1 MVSRGR
7 AVALLAALVVI
18 ALLTT
23 ASTLPRIP
31 DVAVFAT
38 PAIGPQVVDVPS
50 SPAISLSSKLFRSSS
65 DAIVVTDSATGEDWK
80 QISETAATKH
90 VPVFAA
96 RPATSSGVEAEL
108 RRLGTRSVWV
118 VGAGD
123 TGLHATSQFST
134 TLVSTTHSDGL
145 DRVRGNPAP
154 GGRRPVVFATG
165 PLDPDLAATAAAGG
179 TRLVDV
185 AVPDPRASGESVRAL
200 REARGTVPVI
210 ALGRA
215 FGDTPTFARSV
226 DEAVTVPEIP
236 GGGQLVASGR
246 RMVALYGSPAAPSL
260 GPLGR
265 QDIAATIA
273 RVKGIA
279 AQYQRVSRELV
290 VPAFEIIV
298 TVASASPGDGGAYTS
313 MIDPAQI
320 RPWVEA
326 AGRAGVYVTL
336 DLQPGRMNFLTQAK
350 RYADLL
356 AIPHVG
362 LALDP
367 EWRLKPDQVH
377 LTQIGSVGAAE
388 VNATSDWL
396 AGLTRE
402 HRLPQKLFVLH
413 EFDTDMLA
421 NRRQIVTTRPELQ
434 TVIHADGH
442 GIPSVKMD
450 TWRRILVDLPP
461 NVVMGWKNFYTEDT
475 PMLTP
480 AQTMNVEPSPFFV
493 SFQ

>member
-1 MVSRGR
+1 M
-7 AVALLAALVVI
+7 VALVAALVVF

-23 ASTLPRIP
+23 ASTLPRVA
-31 DVAVFAT
+31 DVAVYAT
-38 PAIGPQVVDVPS
+38 PAATAQVVDTPS
-50 SPAISLSSKLFRSSS
+50 FPAIALSSKLFRRSN
-65 DAIVVTDSATGEDWK
+65 DAVVVTDSATPEEWTQVSDV
-80 QISETAATKH
+80 AAARH
-90 VPVFAA
+90 VPVFAT
-96 RPATSSGVEAEL
+96 RPATGSAVDGEL
-108 RRLGTRSVWV
+108 RRLGVRTAWV
-118 VGAGD
+118 VGTGA
-123 TGLHATSQFST
+123 TGLHTATRPAD
-134 TLVSTTHSDGL
+134 LG
-145 DRVRGNPAP
+145 RVQGNRPP
-154 GGRRPVVFATG
+154 SGPRPVVLVAG
-165 PLDPDLAATAAAGG
+165 QPDRDLVATAGAGG

-185 AVPDPRASGESVRAL
+185 PVPDPRASSDSVRAL
-200 REARGTVPVI
+200 RETRGAVPVL
-210 ALGRA
+210 ALGRT
-215 FGDTPTFARSV
+215 FGDTAELARNV
-226 DEAVTVPEIP
+226 EQAITVPEVP
-236 GGGQLVASGR
+236 GGGQLVAAGR
-246 RMVALYGSPAAPSL
+246 RMVALYGSPGSPSL

-265 QDIAATIA
+265 QDLNATIA

-279 AQYQRVSRELV
+279 AQYQRVSREKV

-313 MIDPAQI
+313 MIDPAEV

-336 DLQPGRMNFLTQAK
+336 DLQPGRMDFLTQAK

-356 AIPHVG
+356 AMPHVG

-377 LTQIGSVGAAE
+377 LTQIGSVSAGE
-388 VNATSDWL
+388 VNTTSEWL
-396 AGLTRE
+396 ARLTRE
-402 HRLPQKLFVLH
+402 RRLPQKLFVLH

-421 NRRQIVTTRPELQ
+421 NRGQIVTTHPELQ

-450 TWRRILVDLPP
+450 TWNRILVDLPP
-461 NVVMGWKNFYTEDT
+461 NVAMGWKNFYTEDT

-480 AQTMNVEPSPFFV
+480 AQTMKVKPTPFFV

>member
-7 AVALLAALVVI
+7 AVALVAALIVI
-18 ALLTT
+18 ALLTA
-23 ASTLPRIP
+23 ASTVPRMS
-31 DVAVFAT
+31 DVAVFAA
-38 PAIGPQVVDVPS
+38 PAIEPQVVDAPS
-50 SPAISLSSKLFRSSS
+50 SPAVSLSSKLFRSSS
-65 DAIVVTDSATGEDWK
+65 DAVVVTDSATREDWK
-80 QISETAATKH
+80 TVAETAATRH
-90 VPVFAA
+90 VPVFAV
-96 RPATSSGVEAEL
+96 RPATSADVEAEL
-108 RRLGTRSVWV
+108 HRLGTRSVWV

-123 TGLHATSQFST
+123 TGFHSTSQFST
-134 TLVSTTHSDGL
+134 TQVSTPSADLAGL
-145 DRVRGNPAP
+145 RGNPAP
-154 GGRRPVVFATG
+154 GGPRPVVLAAG

-200 REARGTVPVI
+200 REARGTVPLI

-215 FGDTPTFARSV
+215 FGDTPTFARNV
-226 DEAVTVPEIP
+226 EQAVTLPEIP

-246 RMVALYGSPAAPSL
+246 RMVALYGSPGSPSL

-265 QDIAATIA
+265 QGLDATIA

-356 AIPHVG
+356 AMPHVG

-421 NRRQIVTTRPELQ
+421 NRQQIVTTRPELQ

-480 AQTMNVEPSPFFV
+480 SQTMNVEPRPFFV

>member
-1 MVSRGR
+1 
-7 AVALLAALVVI
+7 
-18 ALLTT
+18 
-23 ASTLPRIP
+23 
-31 DVAVFAT
+31 
-38 PAIGPQVVDVPS
+38 
-50 SPAISLSSKLFRSSS
+50 
-65 DAIVVTDSATGEDWK
+65 
-80 QISETAATKH
+80 
-90 VPVFAA
+90 
-96 RPATSSGVEAEL
+96 
-108 RRLGTRSVWV
+108 
-118 VGAGD
+118 
-123 TGLHATSQFST
+123 
-134 TLVSTTHSDGL
+134 
-145 DRVRGNPAP
+145 
-154 GGRRPVVFATG
+154 
-165 PLDPDLAATAAAGG
+165 
-179 TRLVDV
+179 
-185 AVPDPRASGESVRAL
+185 
-200 REARGTVPVI
+200 
-210 ALGRA
+210 
-215 FGDTPTFARSV
+215 
-226 DEAVTVPEIP
+226 
-236 GGGQLVASGR
+236 
-246 RMVALYGSPAAPSL
+246 
-260 GPLGR
+260 
-265 QDIAATIA
+265 
-273 RVKGIA
+273 
-279 AQYQRVSRELV
+279 
-290 VPAFEIIV
+290 
-298 TVASASPGDGGAYTS
+298 
-313 MIDPAQI
+313 
-320 RPWVEA
+320 
-326 AGRAGVYVTL
+326 
-336 DLQPGRMNFLTQAK
+336 MNFLTQAK